1 MYNQN
6 MLRLEELH
14 TKFLRDEFEFSR
26 HALDQTL
33 LREISV
39 QEIRETLTTALII
52 EDYPN
57 DKYGPSCLLFGM
69 THKNRPIHI
78 QCTYPSLLLV
88 RIITAYEPNPEKW
101 IDYKIR
107 R

>member
-1 MYNQN
+1 
-6 MLRLEELH
+6 MLKLEELRA
-14 TKFLRDEFEFSR
+14 KFLRDEFEFSR

-39 QEIRETLTTALII
+39 QEIRETLKTALII

-57 DKYGPSCLLFGM
+57 DKYGPSCLLFGL
-69 THKNRPIHI
+69 TNQNRPIHI
-78 QCTYPSLLLV
+78 QCTYPSLPLV
-88 RIITAYEPNPEKW
+88 KIVTAYEPNPEKW

>member
-1 MYNQN
+1 
-6 MLRLEELH
+6 MLKLEELR
-14 TKFLRDEFEFSR
+14 TKFLNDEFEFSR

-39 QEIRETLTTALII
+39 QEIQETIQVAMIV

-57 DKYGPSCLLFGM
+57 DKYGPSCLLFGL
-69 THKNRPIHI
+69 TNQNRPIHI
-78 QCTYPSLLLV
+78 QCTYPSLPLIK
-88 RIITAYEPNPEKW
+88 IITAYEPNPAKW
-101 IDYKIR
+101 IDYRIR